1 VSIPNLSAFD
11 GRPEDFEWIH
21 VNDVE
26 TPAPTKPEFYCRDAD
41 GNLVEAGEFFK
52 RKYDALLATPGWLE
66 ELTKKNM
73 EAKEARQRAREA
85 RIAERRRRKEK
96 THSTTVTPANFC

>member
-1 VSIPNLSAFD
+1 MTVPTHLQMLD
-11 GRPEDFEWIH
+11 GKSEDYEWFP
-21 VNDVE
+21 VE
-26 TPAPTKPEFYCRDAD
+26 TPAEPTKTEFYCRDEN
-41 GNLVEAGEFFK
+41 GELVEAGLVFK

-85 RIAERRRRKEK
+85 RIAERRKNKLEKRK
-96 THSTTVTPANFC
+96 